1 MPKPSPLAIA
11 LLALSLACVLVV
23 TWFWQH
29 GSTVSASL
37 PPSSR
42 PSATALPA
50 PSLPAPAR
58 AADPRLALAPLLAA
72 LEQSLLR
79 GDARPDEAVLTF
91 KDDAALRAF
100 LARASAAGLTVVS
113 RLDALRSL
121 RVRYDSFDA
130 LRDDLLT
137 HGGDYDSLSA
147 NSLVGIPQRPLR
159 EERPD
164 IEQIPFRNDTLNYLG
179 ATGDR
184 SDWGRGVTIAV
195 LDSGVS
201 PDTTFGAGRLRT
213 LDIGFGTAP
222 GEGSSDGHGTSVAA
236 LAAGQSADAAG
247 VAPAANLLSIRVT
260 DASGVSDLYTLSQAI
275 VAATDAGARVINVSM
290 GGYATGAALDAA
302 IAYAESRGSVIVAA
316 AGNDQASQLA
326 WPAADARVVSVG
338 AVDRAEQQV
347 TFSNSSPRL
356 QLTAPGY
363 GVQTAWLGNTRAY
376 VDGTSAA
383 TPLVAGAVAAV
394 LSQNPSLTAQQAV
407 AVLTSTA
414 SDCGVPGADPAYGR
428 GILNVGWAMRR
439 NNLQYVD
446 TAVASH
452 SYDDATNEVRFTV
465 QNRSGRPVSGLNLT
479 ISVNQ
484 TSTLQSVPMLGPGEI
499 FVARVPARE
508 STGSVTYT
516 SQLSN
521 PAGIVDAVPNNNR
534 RSTIL
539 APSAPP
545 RR

>member
-11 LLALSLACVLVV
+11 ILALSLACVLVV

-29 GSTVSASL
+29 GAAVPASPIASA
-37 PPSSR
+37 
-42 PSATALPA
+42 PA
-50 PSLPAPAR
+50 PAASAPVLALPAPAR
-58 AADPRLALAPLLAA
+58 SADPRLALEPLLAA

-79 GDARPDEAVLTF
+79 GDARPDEVVLTF

-100 LARASAAGLTVVS
+100 LARASAAGLTVIS

-121 RVRYDSFDA
+121 RVRYGSFDA
-130 LRDDLLT
+130 LRDELLA

-164 IEQIPFRNDTLNYLG
+164 VEQIPFRNDTLAYLG

-195 LDSGVS
+195 LDSGVGA
-201 PDTTFGAGRLRT
+201 DITFGNGRLRT
-213 LDIGFGTAP
+213 LDIGFGSAP
-222 GEGSSDGHGTSVAA
+222 GDGGSDGHGTSVAA
-236 LAAGQSADAAG
+236 LAAGQSPDAAG
-247 VAPAANLLSIRVT
+247 VAPAANILSIRVT
-260 DASGVSDLYTLSQAI
+260 DASGMSDLYTLSQAI

-302 IAYAESRGSVIVAA
+302 IAYAEARGSVIVAA

-347 TFSNSSPRL
+347 TFSNSSPIL

-383 TPLVAGAVAAV
+383 APLVSGAVAAV
-394 LSQNPSLTAQQAV
+394 ISQNPTLTAQQAV

-414 SDCGVPGADPAYGR
+414 SDCGAPGADPAYGR

-439 NNLQYVD
+439 NQPQYVD
-446 TAVASH
+446 TAIASH
-452 SYDDATNEVRFTV
+452 SYDEATNEVRFTV

-479 ISVNQ
+479 IGVGGA
-484 TSTLQSVPMLGPGEI
+484 STVQSVPMLGPGQI

-508 STGSVTYT
+508 STSPVTYT
-516 SQLSN
+516 SQVSS
-521 PAGIVDAVPNNNR
+521 PAGVVDSVPHNNR
-534 RSTIL
+534 RATVLS
-539 APSAPP
+539 PP

>member
-11 LLALSLACVLVV
+11 ILALSLACVLVV

-29 GSTVSASL
+29 GAAVPASAV
-37 PPSSR
+37 
-42 PSATALPA
+42 ATAPA
-50 PSLPAPAR
+50 PVTSAPAPALPTPAR
-58 AADPRLALAPLLAA
+58 SADPRLALEPLLAA

-100 LARASAAGLTVVS
+100 LARAGAAGLTVVS

-121 RVRYDSFDA
+121 RVRYGSFDA
-130 LRDDLLT
+130 LRDELLA

-164 IEQIPFRNDTLNYLG
+164 VEQIPFRNDTLAYLG

-195 LDSGVS
+195 LDSGVG
-201 PDTTFGAGRLRT
+201 PDTTFGNGRLRT
-213 LDIGFGTAP
+213 LDIGFGSSP
-222 GEGSSDGHGTSVAA
+222 GEGGSDGHGTSVAA
-236 LAAGQSADAAG
+236 LAAGQSPDAAG

-260 DASGVSDLYTLSQAI
+260 DGSGMSDLYTLSQAI

-302 IAYAESRGSVIVAA
+302 IAYAEARGSVIVAA

-347 TFSNSSPRL
+347 TFSNSSPLL

-383 TPLVAGAVAAV
+383 APLVSGAVAAV
-394 LSQNPSLTAQQAV
+394 ISQNPTLTAQQAV

-414 SDCGVPGADPAYGR
+414 SDCGAPGADPAYGR

-439 NNLQYVD
+439 NNPHYVD
-446 TAVASH
+446 TAIASH

-479 ISVNQ
+479 IGVGG
-484 TSTLQSVPMLGPGEI
+484 TSTVQSVPMLGPGQI

-508 STGSVTYT
+508 SSSPVTYT
-516 SQLSN
+516 SQVSN
-521 PAGIVDAVPNNNR
+521 PTGVVDSVPHNNR
-534 RSTIL
+534 RATVLS
-539 APSAPP
+539 PP

>member
-11 LLALSLACVLVV
+11 ILALSLAGVLVV

-29 GSTVSASL
+29 GASAPLS
-37 PPSSR
+37 PT
-42 PSATALPA
+42 PSARTPVASSPVTT
-50 PSLPAPAR
+50 LPAPAR
-58 AADPRLALAPLLAA
+58 AADPRLALAPLLTA
-72 LEQSLLR
+72 LEQALLR

-121 RVRYDSFDA
+121 RVRYDSFDS
-130 LRDDLLT
+130 LRDELLA

-147 NSLVGIPQRPLR
+147 NSLVGIPQRPVR

-164 IEQIPFRNDTLNYLG
+164 VEQIPFRNDTLAYLG

-201 PDTTFGAGRLRT
+201 PDTTFGTGRLRT
-213 LDIGFGTAP
+213 LDIGYGTAP
-222 GEGSSDGHGTSVAA
+222 GDGGSDGHGTSVAA

-247 VAPAANLLSIRVT
+247 VAPAAQLLSIRVT
-260 DASGVSDLYTLSQAI
+260 DASGMSDIYTLSQAI

-290 GGYATGAALDAA
+290 GGYATGASLDAA

-383 TPLVAGAVAAV
+383 APLVSGAVAAV
-394 LSQNPSLTAQQAV
+394 LSQNSTLTAQQAV

-414 SDCGVPGADPAYGR
+414 SDCGAPGADPAYGR
-428 GILNVGWAMRR
+428 GILNVGWALRR

-452 SYDDATNEVRFTV
+452 SYDDSTNEVRITV
-465 QNRSGRPVSGLNLT
+465 QNRSGRPVTGLNLT
-479 ISVNQ
+479 IGVNNSA
-484 TSTLQSVPMLGPGEI
+484 TVQSVPMLGPGDI

-508 STGSVTYT
+508 SAGSVTYT
-516 SQLSN
+516 SQLAN
-521 PAGIVDAVPNNNR
+521 PPGVTDSVPNNNR
-534 RSTIL
+534 RATVLS
-539 APSAPP
+539 PP